1 MSDQLTPDKGVRQTY
16 PILQGVYLGYP
27 PHEKGADFNSPPFQ
41 LAQLLYKR
49 TCIVVPNWDNLTA
62 YPPIHGGCRVVRNLD
77 DSTTFAICE
86 KLPGY

>member
-1 MSDQLTPDKGVRQTY
+1 MITGKAGRPSCSDLMSDQLTPDKGVRQTY
-16 PILQGVYLGYP
+16 PLLQGVYLGYP
-27 PHEKGADFNSPPFQ
+27 PHEKGVDFNSHPFQ

-49 TCIVVPNWDNLTA
+49 TCIVVQ
-62 YPPIHGGCRVVRNLD
+62 NLD